1 MSWWWFLFPVIAA
14 FIGWLI
20 TSTGLWLLFHPLRPV
35 NILGMKLQGIIPA
48 RKKMLDGKLSKI
60 IVNEFLSSKE
70 IEETLVNE
78 GSFQKILPSIEAH
91 LDNFLQNKL
100 QKSMPFLSMF
110 IGDKTIKQL
119 KELFMEEL
127 AELFPVVMKNYIG
140 RLQQEND
147 LESVL
152 YSKLAA
158 IPPERI
164 EFLVVVHVCEHIHF
178 SLAYVDIAAE
188 VEFRA
193 GVDACA
199 QVTVITSFAVFL

>member
-20 TSTGLWLLFHPLRPV
+20 ASTGLWLLFHPRRPV
-35 NILGMKLQGIIPA
+35 NILCMKFQGIIPA

-60 IVNEFLSSKE
+60 IVNEFLSAKE
-70 IEETLVNE
+70 IEETFVNQD
-78 GSFQKILPSIEAH
+78 SFQKILPSIEAH

-119 KELFMEEL
+119 KELFLEEL

-164 EFLVVVHVCEHIHF
+164 ELLVHELLSREWRLIKVLGALAGLLIGLIQLGMLWLTVH
-178 SLAYVDIAAE
+178 
-188 VEFRA
+188 
-193 GVDACA
+193 
-199 QVTVITSFAVFL
+199 